1 MPVKVARE
9 EASNLKSNWCPR
21 PQAIIHRHLLYLRT
35 ILLYWS
41 LEVLIVCLCLHVL
54 PRCRD
59 KETAGSSLLTSA
71 GEAFLGRDFLWD
83 LTLHSPQYTGHNP
96 AQNICSGSVA
106 SQVVIRRHAGQII
119 SIVIIWYPLQAN
131 PLNLTVTDS
140 FAEYPVKWG

>member
-54 PRCRD
+54 PGWRD
-59 KETAGSSLLTSA
+59 MGTAGSSLLTSA
-71 GEAFLGRDFLWD
+71 GGAFLGRDFPLRLD
-83 LTLHSPQYTGHNP
+83 PPQSTIHRTQSSPEHLQRL
-96 AQNICSGSVA
+96 SGQSG
-106 SQVVIRRHAGQII
+106 R
-119 SIVIIWYPLQAN
+119 N
-131 PLNLTVTDS
+131 
-140 FAEYPVKWG
+140 